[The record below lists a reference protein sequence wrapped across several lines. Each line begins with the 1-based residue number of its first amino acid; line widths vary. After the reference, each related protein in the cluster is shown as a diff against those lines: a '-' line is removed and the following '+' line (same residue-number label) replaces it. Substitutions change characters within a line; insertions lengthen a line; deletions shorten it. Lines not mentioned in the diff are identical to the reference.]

1 MIINKVILKKSISC
15 AFAGFVNGIMGTGG
29 GTVIYLTNDEGV
41 ERQKELRGFMIAM
54 VGVFSASG
62 TVGSI
67 REIGDWGGY
76 LFMLLGSVAGCLA
89 GGRLTCDISGKW
101 LRVIFSAL
109 LVISGI
115 KMLTT
120 V

>member
-1 MIINKVILKKSISC
+1 
-15 AFAGFVNGIMGTGG
+15 
-29 GTVIYLTNDEGV
+29 LTNDEGV
-41 ERQKELRGFMIAM
+41 EKQKELQGFMIAM

-62 TVGSI
+62 AVGSI
-67 REIGDWGGY
+67 GEIGDWGGY
-76 LFMLLGSVAGCLA
+76 IIMLFGSIAGCLV
-89 GGRLTCDISGKW
+89 GGRFTGDISGKW
-101 LRVIFSAL
+101 LRVIFSTL